1 MLKLVEKY
9 GDEETRDFKDFATK
23 FVYSKR
29 DPVQVII
36 NQAKKRE
43 KDLYD
48 KKGFKVPEK
57 KKEETEK

>member
-36 NQAKKRE
+36 N
-43 KDLYD
+43 
-48 KKGFKVPEK
+48 
-57 KKEETEK
+57 